1 MELRVPLGI
10 RGVEYQTVDAREA
23 IADLLYTHANGI
35 AAHSLALKI
44 YNSGGREE
52 YSDGEAEM
60 IRAVVERYCLPSV
73 IDAVREAVEA
83 PSRPPRGEEGARNH

>member
-1 MELRVPLGI
+1 MKRLNFMELRVPLGI

-44 YNSGGREE
+44 YNSGGTEE
-52 YSDGEAEM
+52 YSDSEAEM

-73 IDAVREAVEA
+73 IDAVREVANNETTKQ
-83 PSRPPRGEEGARNH
+83 PNN